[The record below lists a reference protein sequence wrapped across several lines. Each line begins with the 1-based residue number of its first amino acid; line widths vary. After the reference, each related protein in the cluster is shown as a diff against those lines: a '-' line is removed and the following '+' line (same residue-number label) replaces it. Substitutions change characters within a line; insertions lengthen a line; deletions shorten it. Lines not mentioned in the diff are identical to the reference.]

1 LAEILLTNDDGVRSP
16 GITALAQQLRS
27 LAQINTV
34 APDQEQSATSQ
45 SLTLLRPIHYEKIGS
60 DCYSVN
66 GTPTDC
72 VLMALNHILPRQ
84 PDLVISGI
92 NRGPNLGYDIAH
104 SGTVAGAMEAARH
117 GLQAVAI
124 SLATRKD
131 FIFDQAVQFVAE
143 LSERLLTTPL
153 PKGVILNVNIPAG
166 NWKGVKVTRQSSYQV
181 RNLVVET
188 RDPRGRT
195 YFWLDQDLDFS
206 SLPSNGDT
214 DDVAVRS
221 GYISMTPLKLDQTAI
236 EVISELKSWSESFSA
251 NKRPIIQ

>member
-1 LAEILLTNDDGVRSP
+1 MAEILLTNDDGVRSP
-16 GITALAQQLRS
+16 GITSLAQQLRS

-34 APDQEQSATSQ
+34 APNQDQSATSQ
-45 SLTLLRPIHYEKIGS
+45 SLTLLRPIHYEKISS

-131 FIFDQAVQFVAE
+131 FIFDQAE
-143 LSERLLTTPL
+143 LENRVDKER
-153 PKGVILNVNIPAG
+153 
-166 NWKGVKVTRQSSYQV
+166 
-181 RNLVVET
+181 
-188 RDPRGRT
+188 
-195 YFWLDQDLDFS
+195 
-206 SLPSNGDT
+206 NG
-214 DDVAVRS
+214 
-221 GYISMTPLKLDQTAI
+221 
-236 EVISELKSWSESFSA
+236 
-251 NKRPIIQ
+251 